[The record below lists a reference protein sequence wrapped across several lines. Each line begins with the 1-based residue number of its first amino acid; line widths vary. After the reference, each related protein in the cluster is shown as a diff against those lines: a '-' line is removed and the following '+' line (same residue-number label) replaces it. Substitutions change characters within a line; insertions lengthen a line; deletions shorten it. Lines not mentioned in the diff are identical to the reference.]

1 MSAAGLGSSESS
13 PGSPHTHTSDFSFD
27 RSRAATPERT
37 DVAGHHTRHSRTKSF
52 GTSAYARDRRALLK
66 LLAELHGTGIQNLLN
81 LPQIAVVGSQSVGKS
96 SLIESISGIK
106 LPRESGTCTRC
117 PMECR
122 LEYSDSGSW
131 TCRVSLRIQD
141 GDSAEEV
148 PFGDVLTNPDDVERR
163 IRQAQRALLRPS
175 LEPHTFLDDSDL
187 NLRGGHILSFTDNC
201 VCVHIRGPDVT
212 DLHFYDLP
220 GILGQNTSDIDLVR
234 SMVKRYISRPGCII
248 LLVVSCETDFEN
260 QVAGRL
266 VRDVDPTGERTVGV
280 LTKPDKTDAESA
292 PKWQRINDVYRLQTG
307 WFVLKLPDSK
317 ELREGINAD
326 AARERANAFFQA
338 NEHWHAYAQ
347 NNASRVGTANLT
359 EYLAQRLSE
368 QLRESLP
375 RIREAVQKALIDTIS
390 ELVSMPPELKNDPTA
405 EVFARITSF
414 AQDVS
419 RHIRGTSQ
427 LQIDRQGLVQRLYAA
442 FRRFK
447 TGIRATA
454 PKFDARNES
463 AAAGGVDFT
472 ELDSDDGEELRSSDD
487 SAVKV
492 ADVMRVATEART
504 RELPGNYPFSVKA
517 YYIFRFLKM
526 WEGPTFDCFEVAF
539 KGFVED
545 LAILI
550 DEHFGLYV
558 NGGLLSQVQTVVNS
572 QLQAC
577 AADARIVLR
586 MEMLKETESIYTQNE
601 HYLEAYK
608 AKFLGHYK
616 QVRMK
621 QPPPPPRPSSVE
633 ASRSGIYDD
642 YEPVIYNDPYQHVR
656 SPQVDPTDAAVRALQ
671 AAGYTHVKSTD
682 LPKLLPSHGLD
693 PAFDIMAE
701 VRAYFQVAYKRY
713 IDAVP
718 LCIEQALIRKFE
730 KQLSASLVNDLG
742 LFKPGAR
749 TKCAIW
755 VREPPIVAE
764 QRRELLARKETL
776 EEAQSLL
783 VQFG

>member
-1 MSAAGLGSSESS
+1 MAKSAA
-13 PGSPHTHTSDFSFD
+13 T
-27 RSRAATPERT
+27 
-37 DVAGHHTRHSRTKSF
+37 F
-52 GTSAYARDRRALLK
+52 GTSAYARDRHALLK

-122 LEYSDSGSW
+122 LEYNDSAPW

-175 LEPHTFLDDSDL
+175 LEAHTFLDDSDL
-187 NLRGGHILSFTDNC
+187 NLRGGGDTLSFTDNC

-220 GILGQNTSDIDLVR
+220 GIIVNVAEGQNPSDIDLVR

-292 PKWQRINDVYRLQTG
+292 PKWQKINDVYRLQTG

-317 ELREGINAD
+317 ELREGINAE

-338 NEHWHAYAQ
+338 NENWHAYAQ

-375 RIREAVQKALIDTIS
+375 RIREAVQKALVDTIAK
-390 ELVSMPPELKNDPTA
+390 LVSMPPELKNYPTA

-427 LQIDRQGLVQRLYAA
+427 MQVDRQGLVQRLYAA

-447 TGIRATA
+447 TAIRATA
-454 PKFDARNES
+454 PKFDARSQTAGE
-463 AAAGGVDFT
+463 GGVAFT
-472 ELDSDDGEELRSSDD
+472 ELDSDEGVEHDSTDDG
-487 SAVKV
+487 AVKIV
-492 ADVMRVATEART
+492 DVMKVATEART

-517 YYIFRFLKM
+517 YYIFRFLEK
-526 WEGPTFDCFEVAF
+526 WESPTFDCFEGAF
-539 KGFVED
+539 KTFVED
-545 LAILI
+545 LAKLV
-550 DEHFGLYV
+550 DEHFGVYV
-558 NGGLLSQVQTVVNS
+558 HGGLLSQIQTVVNA
-572 QLQAC
+572 QVQAC

-586 MEMLKETESIYTQNE
+586 MEMLKETEAIYTQND

-621 QPPPPPRPSSVE
+621 RPKSPSKIDLTIEEPASPRPGS
-633 ASRSGIYDD
+633 
-642 YEPVIYNDPYQHVR
+642 PYHDAYRRRV
-656 SPQVDPTDAAVRALQ
+656 SPRESPTDFALRALRD
-671 AAGYTHVKSTD
+671 AGYVDIKATD

-701 VRAYFQVAYKRY
+701 VRAYFQVSYKRY
-713 IDAVP
+713 ADAIP

-730 KQLSASLVNDLG
+730 SQLSASLVNDLG
-742 LFKPGAR
+742 LFKPGAG

-755 VREPPIVAE
+755 VREPPSVAE
-764 QRRELLARKETL
+764 KRRELLARKQTL